1 MHQPKPSGISAS
13 AGFAPSEDDLA
24 ESLTWF
30 RKTGNLRQVSGLDTL
45 KMCRTLTSGA
55 MAVVYEAGGLHKIHI
70 IGPDKTL
77 PPPDPPEFDGTAPM
91 KVPMWYCGHA
101 PSSVVD
107 EGEGLPV
114 LLTDTTRRRMVGYDE
129 DEALPAASQVLHE
142 FVVEYNNQC
151 SELLPKTPAPNKVYT
166 HFGNQHPTWYSGAM
180 PAVLQIARGF
190 GKQRVTVGGEKKATR
205 KLTLPKKVEVEGM
218 RELGVNTR
226 LPGYLG
232 QPPLDGVLNFDYKF
246 LNTDTVGFDGE
257 SRPWLVK
264 VSSGAAF
271 PAGVWAM
278 PLPMIPMTT
287 TEAFREWIEEKGD
300 AEILAVLDQFG
311 GMPSGESWPRDF
323 QGWRRAGVVI
333 KVCDTADYF
342 SHTPYTT
349 PCGFA
354 FNSRA
359 TEGYAT
365 CYEHVEGGI
374 NLGHSYKL
382 KLALVA
388 ADHDGRLPKE
398 FRQETDTEQEEMNK
412 VLSSLYRKVKA
423 HEPFQSGAMDRNT
436 VFYKV
441 RRAGPAKVFEL
452 RDNLEAWI
460 NLELDPIANHSGSVS
475 RVATGNLVSWTSGKL
490 NGILP
495 EAKLPESITQEPG
508 VWSLSG
514 FTDRRNDTED
524 TKYPECDTIL
534 YGFYDEKDNLK
545 TLKYFREADKDK
557 KDDKGEEPPECML
570 VGDFEWKG
578 PVADKYII
586 GRFHTSD
593 VDDREEVGEKYT
605 QYRHRGEYMYVGD
618 WCVMSIVSA
627 FTGDMVVFRDHFYL
641 QESWET
647 QFDKHHMRNA
657 IAVPYGRRGGYIYY
671 KEEADYIAGK
681 VYEKAWAPVRDANS
695 FEGYAN
701 WKYIWYFPED
711 SGPDRFWYT
720 VDRFQDTPDCALE
733 TKSAAWRPSTDEV
746 EGIIKYGFPNRYWGD
761 TGGMTVG
768 KRTFPPNWQPTR
780 KETKAEIENEK
791 YETAYYDGSIK
802 RVVGTT
808 QIPNYLN
815 VSPDAQG
822 NPYPLYGVRNAA
834 GECQHSYINEGNLHF
849 ARSKLVRDKQ
859 IPRFFGVINE

>member
-1 MHQPKPSGISAS
+1 MHQPKPSGVSAS

-45 KMCRTLTSGA
+45 KMCRTLSSGA

-77 PPPDPPEFDGTAPM
+77 PPPDPPELDGTAPM

-129 DEALPAASQVLHE
+129 DEALPAASKVLHE

-151 SELLPKTPAPNKVYT
+151 RELLPRTPVPNKVYT

-190 GKQRVTVGGEKKATR
+190 GKQRVTVGGEKKAAR
-205 KLTLPKKVEVEGM
+205 KLTLPKKVEVKGM
-218 RELGVNTR
+218 LELGVNTR

-287 TEAFREWIEEKGD
+287 TKAFREWIEEKGD

-323 QGWRRAGVVI
+323 QGWRRAGVII

-365 CYEHVEGGI
+365 CSEHVEGGI

-382 KLALVA
+382 KLSLA
-388 ADHDGRLPKE
+388 AAEHDGRLPKE
-398 FRQETDTEQEEMNK
+398 FHRETDAEQEEMNK

-423 HEPFQSGAMDRNT
+423 YEPFKFGAMDRNA

-441 RRAGPAKVFEL
+441 RRAGATKVFEL

-460 NLELDPIANHSGSVS
+460 NLELDPIAKHTGSVS
-475 RVATGNLVSWTSGKL
+475 RVATGNLVSWTGGKL

-495 EAKLPESITQEPG
+495 EAKLPESIAREPG

-534 YGFYDEKDNLK
+534 YGFYDEKDQLK
-545 TLKYFREADKDK
+545 TLKYFREADKDPNE
-557 KDDKGEEPPECML
+557 DEGEEPPECML
-570 VGDFEWKG
+570 VGDFEWDG
-578 PVADKYII
+578 PATDKRILGHI
-586 GRFHTSD
+586 HSSD
-593 VDDREEVGEKYT
+593 IDDREQTKEGYT
-605 QYRHRGEYMYVGD
+605 KHKHHGEYMYVSP
-618 WCVMSIVSA
+618 WFVRKTSSL
-627 FTGDMVVFRDHFYL
+627 FTGDAAVTRHHYYL
-641 QESWET
+641 QEYWMT
-647 QFDKHHMRNA
+647 QYDRRHFNNGV
-657 IAVPYGRRGGYIYY
+657 AVPYGRRAGYVYY
-671 KEEADYIAGK
+671 KESADRTGNKTYYKWWTMVG
-681 VYEKAWAPVRDANS
+681 DAND
-695 FEGYAN
+695 FWGFAN
-701 WKYIWYFPED
+701 FLDLWYDPKYD
-711 SGPDRFWYT
+711 GPRRFWYLKDF
-720 VDRFQDTPDCALE
+720 VVEKPECALE
-733 TKSAAWRPSTDEV
+733 TKGAAWKPSTEEV
-746 EGIIKYGFPNRYWGD
+746 KGVIEAGLSERFWGG
-761 TGGMTVG
+761 GGMTTT
-768 KRTFPPNWQPTR
+768 KMAFPPKWQGIHTT
-780 KETKAEIENEK
+780 EMGGIENEK
-791 YETAYYDGSIK
+791 YETVYFDGSMK
-802 RVVGTT
+802 RAVGTT
-808 QIPNYLN
+808 RIPNYLL
-815 VSPDAQG
+815 VSPDEQG
-822 NPYPLYGVRNAA
+822 NPYLVYGVRNAA

-849 ARSKLVRDKQ
+849 ARSELVKDKQ
-859 IPRFFGVINE
+859 IPRFFGVIHG

>member
-1 MHQPKPSGISAS
+1 
-13 AGFAPSEDDLA
+13 
-24 ESLTWF
+24 
-30 RKTGNLRQVSGLDTL
+30 
-45 KMCRTLTSGA
+45 MCRTLTSGA

-70 IGPDKTL
+70 MGPDTT
-77 PPPDPPEFDGTAPM
+77 PRPPEPPELDGTVPM
-91 KVPMWYCGHA
+91 KVPMWYCGHV

-107 EGEGLPV
+107 DGSGLPV
-114 LLTDTTRRRMVGYDE
+114 LLTETTRRRMVGYDE

-151 SELLPKTPAPNKVYT
+151 RELLPKTPAPNKVYT

-190 GKQRVTVGGEKKATR
+190 GKQRVTVDGEKKATR
-205 KLTLPKKVEVEGM
+205 KMTLPKKVEVKGM
-218 RELGVNTR
+218 QELGVNTR

-232 QPPLDGVLNFDYKF
+232 QPPQDGVLNFDYKF

-323 QGWRRAGVVI
+323 QGWRRAGVII

-382 KLALVA
+382 KLSLAA

-398 FRQETDTEQEEMNK
+398 FRQETDAEQEEMNK

-441 RRAGPAKVFEL
+441 RRAGATKVFEL

-460 NLELDPIANHSGSVS
+460 NLELDPIAKHTGSVS
-475 RVATGNLVSWTSGKL
+475 RVATGNLVSWAAGKL

-495 EAKLPESITQEPG
+495 EAKLPESISQEPG

-514 FTDRRNDTED
+514 FTDRRNATPD

-534 YGFYDEKDNLK
+534 YGFYDEKDQLK

-557 KDDKGEEPPECML
+557 NEDEGEEPPECML

-578 PVADKYII
+578 PASDKYVI

-593 VDDREEVGEKYT
+593 VDDRKEVEENYT
-605 QYRHRGEYMYVGD
+605 QYKQHGEYMYVGD
-618 WCVMSIVSA
+618 WCVRQKYSA
-627 FTGDMVVFRDHFYL
+627 FTGDVAVFRYHYYL
-641 QESWET
+641 QERWET
-647 QFDKHHMRNA
+647 RFDHHHLRNA
-657 IAVPYGRRGGYIYY
+657 VAVPYGRRAGYIYY
-671 KEEADYIAGK
+671 KEEADHIAGER
-681 VYEKAWAPVRDANS
+681 YEKWWVPVFDKYD
-695 FEGYAN
+695 FEAYAN
-701 WKYIWYFPED
+701 FLNLWYDERYDGPPVVQYTLDSVGQPPE
-711 SGPDRFWYT
+711 
-720 VDRFQDTPDCALE
+720 CALE
-733 TKSAAWRPSTDEV
+733 AQEPDWRPSTDEV
-746 EGIIKYGFPNRYWGD
+746 KEIIRNGFPVRFWGV
-761 TGGMTVG
+761 GGMVMG
-768 KRTFPPNWQPTR
+768 KLTFPPNWQAKQ
-780 KETKAEIENEK
+780 KETNGRVENEK
-791 YETAYYDGSIK
+791 YETVYFDGSIK
-802 RVVGTT
+802 RGVSAL
-808 QIPNYLN
+808 QIPNYFA
-815 VSPDAQG
+815 VSPDEQG
-822 NPYPLYGVRNAA
+822 NPYLVYGVRNAA
-834 GECQHSYINEGNLHF
+834 GGCQHSYINEGNLHF
-849 ARSKLVRDKQ
+849 ARSKLVKDKQ
-859 IPRFFGVINE
+859 IPRFFGVIHE

>member
-1 MHQPKPSGISAS
+1 MHQPKPSGVSAS

-45 KMCRTLTSGA
+45 KMCRTLSSGA

-70 IGPDKTL
+70 MGPDTT
-77 PPPDPPEFDGTAPM
+77 PRPPEPPELDGTAPM
-91 KVPMWYCGHA
+91 KVPMWYCGHVPA
-101 PSSVVD
+101 SVVD
-107 EGEGLPV
+107 EGKGLPV
-114 LLTDTTRRRMVGYDE
+114 LLTDTTRRRMVSYDE

-151 SELLPKTPAPNKVYT
+151 RELLPKTPAPNKVYT
-166 HFGNQHPTWYSGAM
+166 HFDNQHPTWYSGAI

-190 GKQRVTVGGEKKATR
+190 GKQRVTVGGEKKATK
-205 KLTLPKKVEVEGM
+205 KLTLPKKVEVGGM

-232 QPPLDGVLNFDYKF
+232 QPPQDGILEFDYKF
-246 LNTDTVGFDGE
+246 LNTDTVGFDAE

-287 TEAFREWIEEKGD
+287 TKAFREWIEEKGD
-300 AEILAVLDQFG
+300 DEILAVLDQFG

-323 QGWRRAGVVI
+323 QGWRRAGVII

-354 FNSRA
+354 FSSRA

-365 CYEHVEGGI
+365 CFEHVDGGI

-382 KLALVA
+382 KLSLA
-388 ADHDGRLPKE
+388 AAEHDGRLPKE
-398 FRQETDTEQEEMNK
+398 FHRETDSEQEEMNK

-423 HEPFQSGAMDRNT
+423 YEPFQSGAQDKNT

-441 RRAGPAKVFEL
+441 RRAGATKVFEL

-460 NLELDPIANHSGSVS
+460 NLELDPIAKHTGSVS

-495 EAKLPESITQEPG
+495 EAKLPESIAREPG

-514 FTDRRNDTED
+514 FTDRRNDTPD

-534 YGFYDEKDNLK
+534 YGFYDEKDQLK
-545 TLKYFREADKDK
+545 TLKYFREADKDPNE
-557 KDDKGEEPPECML
+557 DEGEEPPECML
-570 VGDFEWKG
+570 VGDFEWDG
-578 PVADKYII
+578 PATDKRILGHI
-586 GRFHTSD
+586 HSSD
-593 VDDREEVGEKYT
+593 VDDREQTKEGYT
-605 QYRHRGEYMYVGD
+605 KHKHHGEYMYVSPWFVRKTASLFSGD
-618 WCVMSIVSA
+618 AAV
-627 FTGDMVVFRDHFYL
+627 TRHHYYL
-641 QESWET
+641 QEYWMT
-647 QFDKHHMRNA
+647 QYDRRHFRNGV
-657 IAVPYGRRGGYIYY
+657 AVPYGRRAGYVYY
-671 KEEADYIAGK
+671 KESADHTGNKTYDK
-681 VYEKAWAPVRDANS
+681 WWAMVGDAND
-695 FEGYAN
+695 FWGWAN
-701 WKYIWYFPED
+701 FLDLWYDPKYD
-711 SGPDRFWYT
+711 GPRRFWYLQHY
-720 VDRFQDTPDCALE
+720 VGETPECALE
-733 TKSAAWRPSTDEV
+733 TKDAAWKPSTDEV
-746 EGIIKYGFPNRYWGD
+746 KGVIEGGLSERFWGA
-761 TGGMTVG
+761 GGMTST
-768 KRTFPPNWQPTR
+768 KMAFPPKWQGIHTT
-780 KETKAEIENEK
+780 EMGGIENEK
-791 YETAYYDGSIK
+791 YETVYYDGNIK
-802 RVVGTT
+802 RAVGTT
-808 QIPNYLN
+808 QIPNYLL
-815 VSPDAQG
+815 VSPDEQG

-849 ARSKLVRDKQ
+849 ARSKLVKDKQ
-859 IPRFFGVINE
+859 IPRFFGVIHG